1 MRAGIRMGLC
11 FALLAGGSALA
22 DDQVTETGARRY
34 VEWKG
39 PYFLLGLGAEGYT
52 GKLAP
57 NLNPGLSYEA
67 IIGYRATEFLGVE
80 VGYSGGV
87 NDLDPGSG
95 AGVGGPDI
103 IRNGAQAA
111 INVGL
116 LPNTRLQPYALAGI
130 GAERYSV
137 RSGVSV
143 RYFDDTGGY
152 VPVGLGLRYKLNQ
165 SLSAEAR
172 ATYSALFSQDFA
184 PVTDEDVLDGR
195 YQGLLQL
202 GGSF

>member
-22 DDQVTETGARRY
+22 DDLEARGSRY
-34 VEWKG
+34 VEWRG

-57 NLNPGLSYEA
+57 SLNPGLSYEA
-67 IIGYRATEFLGVE
+67 IIGYRASEILGVE
-80 VGYSGGV
+80 AGYSGGV

-95 AGVGGPDI
+95 SGVGGPDI

-111 INVGL
+111 INVGFI
-116 LPNTRLQPYALAGI
+116 PHARLQPYALAGI
-130 GAERYSV
+130 GIERYSV
-137 RSGVSV
+137 RTGVSV
-143 RYFDDTGGY
+143 RFFDDTGGY

-184 PVTDEDVLDGR
+184 PVTNEDVLDGR

-202 GGSF
+202 GGTF

>member
-1 MRAGIRMGLC
+1 MRMGLC
-11 FALLAGGSALA
+11 LALLSGGSALA
-22 DDQVTETGARRY
+22 EDGLTMSGSQY
-34 VEWKG
+34 VEWEG

-52 GKLAP
+52 GELAS

-67 IIGYRATEFLGVE
+67 IIGYRPSEFLGVE
-80 VGYSGGV
+80 VGYSGGA
-87 NDLDPGSG
+87 NDLDSG
-95 AGVGGPDI
+95 AGSEVGGPDI

-111 INVGL
+111 LTVGI
-116 LPNTRLQPYALAGI
+116 LPNNRLQPYALAGI
-130 GAERYSV
+130 GMERYSV
-137 RSGVSV
+137 RNGVSV

-172 ATYSALFSQDFA
+172 ASYSALFSQDFA
-184 PVTDEDVLDGR
+184 PITDEDVLDGR

-202 GGSF
+202 GGTF

>member
-11 FALLAGGSALA
+11 FALLTGGSAFAQELTA
-22 DDQVTETGARRY
+22 MDSRY
-34 VEWKG
+34 VEWQG

-52 GKLAP
+52 GDLAP

-67 IIGYRATEFLGVE
+67 IIGFRPSEILGVE
-80 VGYSGGV
+80 VGYTGGV
-87 NDLDPGSG
+87 NDLDPGAGS
-95 AGVGGPDI
+95 GVGGPDI
-103 IRNGAQAA
+103 IRNGAQFAV
-111 INVGL
+111 NVGFI
-116 LPNTRLQPYALAGI
+116 PHARLQPYGLVGI
-130 GAERYSV
+130 GLERYSV

-143 RYFDDTGGY
+143 RYFDDTGGFA
-152 VPVGLGLRYKLNQ
+152 PVGLGLRYKLNQ

-184 PVTDEDVLDGR
+184 PITDQDVLDGR

>member
-11 FALLAGGSALA
+11 FALLAGGTALA
-22 DDQVTETGARRY
+22 EDGLSVSGSQY
-34 VEWKG
+34 VEWEG

-52 GKLAP
+52 GELAA

-67 IIGYRATEFLGVE
+67 IIGYRPTELLGIE

-87 NDLDPGSG
+87 NDLDPGAGSG
-95 AGVGGPDI
+95 TGGPDI
-103 IRNGAQAA
+103 IRNGGQVALTLGF
-111 INVGL
+111 I
-116 LPNTRLQPYALAGI
+116 PSSRLQPYGMAGI
-130 GAERYSV
+130 GVERYSV

-152 VPVGLGLRYKLNQ
+152 VPVGLGLRYRLNQ
-165 SLSAEAR
+165 RLSAEAR
-172 ATYSALFSQDFA
+172 VSYSALFSQDFA
-184 PVTDEDVLDGR
+184 PITDEDVLDGR